1 MRVMIVDDEPFIREG
16 LKQLIEA
23 SGHDCEVTAEAGNG
37 LEALDKLKTEKIDL
51 IFADIKM
58 PAMSGLEMIERIKK
72 YNLSDAQIV
81 ILTGFADFEYAR
93 TAMRNNITYYLLK
106 PVQVDEL
113 EKVLIKTE
121 NCHMDRINQIYRQQ
135 KKILQEMLEDDEDDE
150 NAKGNV
156 MSDILSKQKD
166 INFLI
171 DEVRRNNEMRKRE
184 KKEIGYEVDK
194 YVAEHYRE
202 NISLKQIGEIFF
214 VNNVYLGQLFKKRH
228 NMLFKDYI
236 TSLRMADAEDML
248 LNTNKRI
255 YQISEELGFTNA
267 DIFISKFVQLKGITP
282 NQYRIKNRMKSDHA
296 EI

>member
-23 SGHDCEVTAEAGNG
+23 SGHDCRVVAEAGNG
-37 LEALDKLKTEKIDL
+37 LEALDKIKTEKIDL
-51 IFADIKM
+51 MFVDIKM

-81 ILTGFADFEYAR
+81 ILTGFADFDYAR

-121 NCHMDRINQIYRQQ
+121 NCHIDRINQIYRQQ
-135 KKILQEMLEDDEDDE
+135 KKILQEMLEDEEDDE
-150 NAKGNV
+150 NVDGNV